1 MGDNGR
7 MKLLLSFLAAAALLL
22 AAETRLGKPLTMKK
36 SVTIADVFAHPDQY
50 VGKTVQVQGKIA
62 AVCEEMGC
70 WMDLTNVDG
79 QKIHVD
85 VEHGVVV
92 IPKEA
97 SGRQAIA
104 EGKLSK
110 TEDNKYTIEGS
121 GVVVM
126 SE

>member
-7 MKLLLSFLAAAALLL
+7 MRLLLSLLGAAALLV
-22 AAETRLGKPLTMKK
+22 AAETKLGKPLTLKQ

-50 VGKTVQVQGKIA
+50 VGKTVQIKGKIA
-62 AVCEEMGC
+62 SVCEEMGC
-70 WMDLTNVDG
+70 WMELTNLDG

-110 TEDNKYTIEGS
+110 TDDNKYTIEGT
-121 GVVVM
+121 GVVLT